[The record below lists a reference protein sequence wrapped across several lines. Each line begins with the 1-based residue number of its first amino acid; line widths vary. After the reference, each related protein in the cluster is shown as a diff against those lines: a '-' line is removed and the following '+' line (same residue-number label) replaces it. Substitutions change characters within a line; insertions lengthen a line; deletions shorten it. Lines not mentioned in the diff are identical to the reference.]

1 MTDPTNVIDSPQ
13 RADMLAH
20 AMLRL
25 APDPSPEHWQ
35 STSQP
40 ILGVLLYAASPAQ
53 TGGGIKWV
61 NNTVAAP
68 TVDEGDAAGTVGI
81 SDPSARCVL
90 SRLDGLAA
98 PRRAAPR
105 RDHCHDPRRG
115 DTVARRI
122 KVCRVGADAP

>member
-40 ILGVLLYAASPAQ
+40 MLGVLLYAASPGQA
-53 TGGGIKWV
+53 GGGINWV
-61 NNTVAAP
+61 NNTVAALAI
-68 TVDEGDAAGTVGI
+68 DDGDAAGTVGI

-90 SRLDGLAA
+90 SRFDGLAA
-98 PRRAAPR
+98 PQRASIIATMRDAVAPWLAESRR
-105 RDHCHDPRRG
+105 
-115 DTVARRI
+115 VA
-122 KVCRVGADAP
+122 